1 MESVMINFAP
11 ESLPSLG
18 CENVRFYRGS
28 PLKGVQISFP
38 FDRVVYSRI
47 KKSWCSFCCQRRC
60 RLIHSRLYTEQFWWL
75 VWLQSFFYFVAR
87 KVQLHSPPSV
97 VSTIK
102 HTVIASYRRPNIAFS
117 IQICYIMKHRCCLTA
132 NALTRQIVVH
142 SKRKKFLL
150 YSYTIVLS
158 CKVSSI

>member
-1 MESVMINFAP
+1 MLDFVAGHLLKEFRYR
-11 ESLPSLG
+11 SLSIGSYIPGYKS
-18 CENVRFYRGS
+18 RGAVS
-28 PLKGVQISFP
+28 AVKGVAVWFIPGCILNNFVLQG
-38 FDRVVYSRI
+38 
-47 KKSWCSFCCQRRC
+47 RR
-60 RLIHSRLYTEQFWWL
+60 REPRWL

-102 HTVIASYRRPNIAFS
+102 HTVIASYRRPNIVFS

-132 NALTRQIVVH
+132 NALTRQMVVH